1 MDGFDRKT
9 AARVWGR
16 VQGRAVESGEDLPGV
31 LLQVHLENKLLQ
43 FLVRSNS
50 GRKAEL
56 LHGLIRSGLEQEQIL
71 QGIHRLRYGK
81 VMEMPKPG
89 MQESPAEAALRRCCL
104 GLLQRNRRY
113 EALRSDEEF
122 GSVFAGLAA
131 RCAEDCL
138 KMMQILGG

>member
-81 VMEMPKPG
+81 VETGDAGKPCG
-89 MQESPAEAALRRCCL
+89 GGAATVLPGTFAAE
-104 GLLQRNRRY
+104 QT
-113 EALRSDEEF
+113 
-122 GSVFAGLAA
+122 V
-131 RCAEDCL
+131 
-138 KMMQILGG
+138 